1 MNLSSLRPPAGSTKK
16 RKRVGRGR
24 GSGHGKTSGRGEK
37 GQKSRTGYSR
47 RPGFEGGQMP
57 LVRRVPKRGFTNI
70 FRKEFA
76 LVNLERLDALEGS
89 EFTPATLMERGV
101 ISNLRDGLKI
111 LSDGELSR
119 AINVSAHKVSKAA
132 QQKIEAAGGKVT
144 LIEEPV
150 HRVRK
155 VVEPKPEA
163 AGKPAARK
171 AAPKKTAVKKAAKK
185 AAPKKTAP
193 KKAAVKKA
201 AKKVAKKTTKKDA

>member
-1 MNLSSLRPPAGSTKK
+1 M
-16 RKRVGRGR
+16 
-24 GSGHGKTSGRGEK
+24 
-37 GQKSRTGYSR
+37 
-47 RPGFEGGQMP
+47 
-57 LVRRVPKRGFTNI
+57 VRRVPKRGFTNI

-155 VVEPKPEA
+155 VAEPSAAAAAKP
-163 AGKPAARK
+163 
-171 AAPKKTAVKKAAKK
+171 AAKK
-185 AAPKKTAP
+185 AAPKKAAP
-193 KKAAVKKA
+193 KKPAVKKAAKKVVKKA
-201 AKKVAKKTTKKDA
+201 AKKVAKKATKKDA